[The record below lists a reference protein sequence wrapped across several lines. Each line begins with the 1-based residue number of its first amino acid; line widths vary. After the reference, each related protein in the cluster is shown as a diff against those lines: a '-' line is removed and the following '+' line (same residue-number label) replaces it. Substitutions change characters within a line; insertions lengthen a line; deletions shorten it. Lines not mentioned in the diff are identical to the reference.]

1 MRAVRIMVV
10 GCRWFSDV
18 LPYVCVARREHF
30 CRGPFYF
37 SRSAKFLAFSLTA
50 FFETFQDD
58 AVFGTCRKDTAS
70 TQVSI

>member
-10 GCRWFSDV
+10 GGWFAGTY
-18 LPYVCVARREHF
+18 YVWRVARREYYF

-37 SRSAKFLAFSLTA
+37 SRSAKFWVFSLTA

-58 AVFGTCRKDTAS
+58 VVFGTRRKDTAS
-70 TQVSI
+70 T